1 MNVGNDSWE
10 NKDDYVDKGDEL
22 LKKVTLGR
30 TDLQVN
36 PIGLGTNAVGG
47 HNLFPNLSEDAGR
60 ELVETALDQGVNFLD
75 SAFIYGLGR
84 SEELIGE
91 IIAKRGGREK
101 LVLAT
106 KGAHKEVNG
115 QIELDNSRDF
125 LREQVENSLK
135 RLQTDHIDL
144 YYMHFPDGRTPLE
157 EVAGTLKE
165 LKDEGKI
172 RAIGASNLDFEQL
185 QAFNR
190 DGYLDVLQSEYSLL
204 KRQAEQDL
212 LPYCVEHGISF
223 IPYFPLA
230 SGLLTGKFTKDA
242 TFDDIRAKDP
252 LFQGD
257 AFLSNLEKVDK
268 LKAIAQS
275 KNAETAHVALAW
287 LLAQDGIDAIIPG
300 AKRADQVLQNLKT
313 NDVQLTEEEIN
324 QIDKIFS

>member
-1 MNVGNDSWE
+1 M
-10 NKDDYVDKGDEL
+10 
-22 LKKVTLGR
+22 KKVTLGR
-30 TDLQVN
+30 TNLQVN

-91 IIAKRGGREK
+91 IIAKRGGREN

-135 RLQTDHIDL
+135 RLQTDYIDL

-204 KRQAEQDL
+204 KREAEKDL
-212 LPYCVEHGISF
+212 LPYCVEYRISF

-252 LFQGD
+252 LFQGE
-257 AFLSNLEKVDK
+257 AFLQNLEKVDK
-268 LKAIAQS
+268 LKVIAQS

-300 AKRADQVLQNLKT
+300 AKRAEQVQQNLKT
-313 NDVQLTEEEIN
+313 NDVQLTKEEIN
-324 QIDKIFS
+324 QIDHIFS

>member
-1 MNVGNDSWE
+1 M
-10 NKDDYVDKGDEL
+10 
-22 LKKVTLGR
+22 KKVTLGR
-30 TDLQVN
+30 TNLQVN

-91 IIAKRGGREK
+91 IIAKRGGREN

-125 LREQVENSLK
+125 LREQVEHSLK
-135 RLQTDHIDL
+135 RLQTDYIDL

-204 KRQAEQDL
+204 KREAEQDL
-212 LPYCVEHGISF
+212 LPYCVEHRISF

-252 LFQGD
+252 LFQGEE
-257 AFLSNLEKVDK
+257 FLQNLEKVDK

-300 AKRADQVLQNLKT
+300 AKRAEQVQQNLKT
-313 NDVQLTEEEIN
+313 NEVQLTKEEIN
-324 QIDKIFS
+324 QIDHIFS

>member
-1 MNVGNDSWE
+1 M
-10 NKDDYVDKGDEL
+10 
-22 LKKVTLGR
+22 KKVTLGR
-30 TDLQVN
+30 TNLQVN

-91 IIAKRGGREK
+91 IIAKRGGREN

-135 RLQTDHIDL
+135 RLQTDYIDL

-204 KRQAEQDL
+204 KREAEKDL
-212 LPYCVEHGISF
+212 LPYCAEHHISF

-252 LFQGD
+252 LFQGE
-257 AFLSNLEKVDK
+257 AFLQNLEKVDK

-300 AKRADQVLQNLKT
+300 AKRAEQVQQNLKT
-313 NDVQLTEEEIN
+313 NDVQLTKEEIN
-324 QIDKIFS
+324 QIDQIFS

>member
-1 MNVGNDSWE
+1 M
-10 NKDDYVDKGDEL
+10 
-22 LKKVTLGR
+22 KKVTLGR

-91 IIAKRGGREK
+91 IIAKRGGREN

-135 RLQTDHIDL
+135 RLQTDNIDL

-204 KRQAEQDL
+204 KREAEQDL
-212 LPYCVEHGISF
+212 LPYCVEHRISF

-252 LFQGD
+252 LFQGE
-257 AFLSNLEKVDK
+257 AFLQNLEKVDK

-287 LLAQDGIDAIIPG
+287 LLAQEGIDAIIPG
-300 AKRADQVLQNLKT
+300 AKRAEQVLQNLKT
-313 NDVQLTEEEIN
+313 NDIQLTKEEIN
-324 QIDKIFS
+324 QIDHIFS

>member
-1 MNVGNDSWE
+1 M
-10 NKDDYVDKGDEL
+10 
-22 LKKVTLGR
+22 KKVTLGR

-60 ELVETALDQGVNFLD
+60 ELVETALDHGVNFLD

-91 IIAKRGGREK
+91 IIAKRGGRDE

-125 LREQVENSLK
+125 LRQQVEDSLK
-135 RLQTDHIDL
+135 RFQTDYIDL
-144 YYMHFPDGRTPLE
+144 YYMHFPDGRTPLD

-185 QAFNR
+185 QTFNR

-257 AFLSNLEKVDK
+257 AFLQNLEKVDK

-275 KNAETAHVALAW
+275 KHAETAHVALAW

-300 AKRADQVLQNLKT
+300 AKRAEQVLQNLKT
-313 NDVQLTEEEIN
+313 NDVQLTKEEIN
-324 QIDKIFS
+324 EIDQIFS

>member
-1 MNVGNDSWE
+1 M
-10 NKDDYVDKGDEL
+10 
-22 LKKVTLGR
+22 KKVTLGR

-60 ELVETALDQGVNFLD
+60 ELVETALDHGVNFLD

-91 IIAKRGGREK
+91 IIAKRGGRDE

-125 LREQVENSLK
+125 LRQQVEDSLK
-135 RLQTDHIDL
+135 RLQTDYIDL
-144 YYMHFPDGRTPLE
+144 YYMHFPDGRTPLD

-185 QAFNR
+185 QTFNR
-190 DGYLDVLQSEYSLL
+190 DGHLDVLQSEYSLL

-257 AFLSNLEKVDK
+257 AFLQNLEKVDK

-275 KNAETAHVALAW
+275 KHAETAHVALAW
-287 LLAQDGIDAIIPG
+287 LLEQDGIDAIIPG
-300 AKRADQVLQNLKT
+300 AKRAEQVLQNLKT
-313 NDVQLTEEEIN
+313 NDVQLTKEEIN
-324 QIDKIFS
+324 EIDQIFS

>member
-1 MNVGNDSWE
+1 M
-10 NKDDYVDKGDEL
+10 
-22 LKKVTLGR
+22 KKATLGR
-30 TDLQVN
+30 TNLQVN

-91 IIAKRGGREK
+91 IIAKRGGREN

-135 RLQTDHIDL
+135 RLKTDYIDL

-204 KRQAEQDL
+204 KREAEKDL
-212 LPYCVEHGISF
+212 LPYCVEHRISF

-252 LFQGD
+252 LFQGE
-257 AFLSNLEKVDK
+257 AFLQNLEKVDK

-300 AKRADQVLQNLKT
+300 AKRAEQVQQNLKT
-313 NDVQLTEEEIN
+313 NDVQLTKEEIN
-324 QIDKIFS
+324 QIDQIFS

>member
-1 MNVGNDSWE
+1 M
-10 NKDDYVDKGDEL
+10 
-22 LKKVTLGR
+22 KKVTLGR
-30 TDLQVN
+30 TNLQVN

-91 IIAKRGGREK
+91 IIAKRGGRDE

-135 RLQTDHIDL
+135 RLQTDYIDL

-172 RAIGASNLDFEQL
+172 KAIGASNLDFEQL

-212 LPYCVEHGISF
+212 LPYCVEHGITF

-257 AFLSNLEKVDK
+257 AFLQNLEKVDK

-300 AKRADQVLQNLKT
+300 AKRAEQVLQNLKT

-324 QIDKIFS
+324 QIDQIFS

>member
-1 MNVGNDSWE
+1 M
-10 NKDDYVDKGDEL
+10 
-22 LKKVTLGR
+22 KKVTLGR
-30 TDLQVN
+30 TNLQVN

-75 SAFIYGLGR
+75 SAFIYGSGR

-91 IIAKRGGREK
+91 IIAKRGGREN

-125 LREQVENSLK
+125 LREQVEHSLK
-135 RLQTDHIDL
+135 RLQTDYIDL
-144 YYMHFPDGRTPLE
+144 YYMHFPDGRTPPE

-204 KRQAEQDL
+204 KREAEKDL
-212 LPYCVEHGISF
+212 LPYCVEHRISF

-252 LFQGD
+252 LFQGE
-257 AFLSNLEKVDK
+257 AFLQNLEKVDK

-300 AKRADQVLQNLKT
+300 AKRAEQVQQNLKT
-313 NDVQLTEEEIN
+313 NEVQLTKEEIN
-324 QIDKIFS
+324 QIDHIFS

>member
-1 MNVGNDSWE
+1 M
-10 NKDDYVDKGDEL
+10 
-22 LKKVTLGR
+22 KKVTLGR
-30 TDLQVN
+30 TNLQVN

-91 IIAKRGGREK
+91 IIAKRGGREN

-135 RLQTDHIDL
+135 RLQTDYIDL

-204 KRQAEQDL
+204 KREAEKDL
-212 LPYCVEHGISF
+212 LPYCVEHRISF

-252 LFQGD
+252 LFQGE
-257 AFLSNLEKVDK
+257 AFLQNLEKVDK

-300 AKRADQVLQNLKT
+300 AKRAEQVQQNLKT
-313 NDVQLTEEEIN
+313 NDVQLTKEEIN
-324 QIDKIFS
+324 QIDQIFS

>member
-1 MNVGNDSWE
+1 M
-10 NKDDYVDKGDEL
+10 
-22 LKKVTLGR
+22 KKVTLGR
-30 TDLQVN
+30 TNLQVN

-91 IIAKRGGREK
+91 IIAKRGGREN

-135 RLQTDHIDL
+135 RLKTDYIDL

-204 KRQAEQDL
+204 KREAEKDL
-212 LPYCVEHGISF
+212 LPYCVEHRISF

-252 LFQGD
+252 LFQGE
-257 AFLSNLEKVDK
+257 AFLQNLEKVDK

-300 AKRADQVLQNLKT
+300 AKRAEQVQQNLKT
-313 NDVQLTEEEIN
+313 NDVQLTKEEFN
-324 QIDKIFS
+324 QIDQIFS

>member
-1 MNVGNDSWE
+1 M
-10 NKDDYVDKGDEL
+10 
-22 LKKVTLGR
+22 KKVTLGR
-30 TDLQVN
+30 TNLQVN

-91 IIAKRGGREK
+91 IIAKRGGREN

-135 RLQTDHIDL
+135 RLQTDYIDL

-185 QAFNR
+185 QVFNR

-204 KRQAEQDL
+204 KREAEKDL
-212 LPYCVEHGISF
+212 LPYCVEHRISF

-252 LFQGD
+252 LFQGE
-257 AFLSNLEKVDK
+257 AFLQNLEKVDK

-300 AKRADQVLQNLKT
+300 AKRAEQVQQNLKT
-313 NDVQLTEEEIN
+313 NEVQLTKEEIN
-324 QIDKIFS
+324 QIDHIFS

>member
-1 MNVGNDSWE
+1 M
-10 NKDDYVDKGDEL
+10 
-22 LKKVTLGR
+22 KKVTLGR

-60 ELVETALDQGVNFLD
+60 ELVETALDHGVNFLD

-91 IIAKRGGREK
+91 IIAKRGGRDE

-125 LREQVENSLK
+125 LRQQVEDSLK
-135 RLQTDHIDL
+135 RLQTDYIDL
-144 YYMHFPDGRTPLE
+144 YYMHFPDGRTPLD

-185 QAFNR
+185 QTFNR
-190 DGYLDVLQSEYSLL
+190 DGHLDVLQSEYSLL

-257 AFLSNLEKVDK
+257 AFLQNLEKVDK

-275 KNAETAHVALAW
+275 KHAETAHVALAW

-300 AKRADQVLQNLKT
+300 AKRAEQVLQNLKT
-313 NDVQLTEEEIN
+313 NDVQLTKEEIN
-324 QIDKIFS
+324 EIDQIFS

>member
-1 MNVGNDSWE
+1 M
-10 NKDDYVDKGDEL
+10 
-22 LKKVTLGR
+22 KKATLGR
-30 TDLQVN
+30 TNLQVN

-91 IIAKRGGREK
+91 IIAKRGGREN

-135 RLQTDHIDL
+135 RLKTDYIDL

-157 EVAGTLKE
+157 AVAGTLKE

-204 KRQAEQDL
+204 KREAEKDL
-212 LPYCVEHGISF
+212 LPYCVEHRISF

-252 LFQGD
+252 LFQGE
-257 AFLSNLEKVDK
+257 AFLQNLEKVDK

-300 AKRADQVLQNLKT
+300 AKRAEQVQQNLKT
-313 NDVQLTEEEIN
+313 NDVQLTKEEIN
-324 QIDKIFS
+324 QIDQIFS

>member
-1 MNVGNDSWE
+1 M
-10 NKDDYVDKGDEL
+10 
-22 LKKVTLGR
+22 KKVTLGR

-91 IIAKRGGREK
+91 IIAKRGGREN

-135 RLQTDHIDL
+135 RLQTDYIDL

-204 KRQAEQDL
+204 KRETEQDL
-212 LPYCVEHGISF
+212 LPYCVEHRISF

-252 LFQGD
+252 LFQGE
-257 AFLSNLEKVDK
+257 AFLQNLEKVDK

-300 AKRADQVLQNLKT
+300 AKRAEQVLQNLKT
-313 NDVQLTEEEIN
+313 NDVQLTKEEIN
-324 QIDKIFS
+324 QIDHIFS

>member
-1 MNVGNDSWE
+1 
-10 NKDDYVDKGDEL
+10 
-22 LKKVTLGR
+22 
-30 TDLQVN
+30 
-36 PIGLGTNAVGG
+36 
-47 HNLFPNLSEDAGR
+47 
-60 ELVETALDQGVNFLD
+60 
-75 SAFIYGLGR
+75 
-84 SEELIGE
+84 
-91 IIAKRGGREK
+91 
-101 LVLAT
+101 
-106 KGAHKEVNG
+106 
-115 QIELDNSRDF
+115 
-125 LREQVENSLK
+125 
-135 RLQTDHIDL
+135 
-144 YYMHFPDGRTPLE
+144 MHFPDGRTPLE

-204 KRQAEQDL
+204 KREAEKDL
-212 LPYCVEHGISF
+212 LPYCVEHRISF

-252 LFQGD
+252 LFQGE
-257 AFLSNLEKVDK
+257 AFLQNLEKVDK

-300 AKRADQVLQNLKT
+300 AKRAEQVQQNLKT
-313 NDVQLTEEEIN
+313 NEVQLTKEEIN
-324 QIDKIFS
+324 QIDHIFS